1 MRRRAEENPVLHAI
15 INRMSKNVNAF
26 IRKLA
31 ATQRREMEA
40 RAAEL
45 ITEEMKMVKKTTDGK
60 SAGPRLRAP
69 L

>member
-1 MRRRAEENPVLHAI
+1 
-15 INRMSKNVNAF
+15 MSKNVNAF

-69 L
+69 Q